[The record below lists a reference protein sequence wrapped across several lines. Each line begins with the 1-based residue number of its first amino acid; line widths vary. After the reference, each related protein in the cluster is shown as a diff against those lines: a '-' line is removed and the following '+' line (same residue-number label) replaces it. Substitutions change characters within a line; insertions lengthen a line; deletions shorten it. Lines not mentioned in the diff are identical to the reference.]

1 MIKKRS
7 TKKVNFEKIKNESVS
22 YFEVSSSKKR
32 RKNPQKNSNA
42 LSALSPQVKASFV
55 FLSFALLFLMFS
67 VVSVFAFQSKNFTP
81 KQTQP
86 QVAGASVIQEPETDE
101 ASAAYKEWMLE
112 YSADLELPDEDLDV
126 DGLTNMEEFLIGS
139 NPAKATTCGDKR
151 KDAEKLIELT
161 DPVTCKQ
168 ISLENTQAIK
178 KYEEIV
184 DFAKLRNSFFKEIIK
199 EESAETEQKVDAN
212 SLQSVFGVDSVEG
225 LNSVSLDKSKID
237 FQIKQLEEQKK
248 VIDLIAKVDE
258 YIKLNRSLEPYD
270 REYEIP
276 VSGAVYVDVAKRYD
290 TPLKYVLAIAQ
301 RESRFG
307 TDRYTKM
314 VIGLDLDNTRIFFLW
329 D

>member
-1 MIKKRS
+1 M
-7 TKKVNFEKIKNESVS
+7 
-22 YFEVSSSKKR
+22 
-32 RKNPQKNSNA
+32 
-42 LSALSPQVKASFV
+42 
-55 FLSFALLFLMFS
+55 
-67 VVSVFAFQSKNFTP
+67 
-81 KQTQP
+81 
-86 QVAGASVIQEPETDE
+86 AGASVIQEPETDE

-168 ISLENTQAIK
+168 ISLENVQAIK

-184 DFAKLRNSFFKEIIK
+184 DFDKLRNSFFKEIIK

-248 VIDLIAKVDE
+248 SD
-258 YIKLNRSLEPYD
+258 
-270 REYEIP
+270 
-276 VSGAVYVDVAKRYD
+276 
-290 TPLKYVLAIAQ
+290 
-301 RESRFG
+301 
-307 TDRYTKM
+307 
-314 VIGLDLDNTRIFFLW
+314 
-329 D
+329 